1 MRLREELNEMSTTAP
16 VTPPPIGRLKAV
28 KAPALLETELPGG
41 LHSVFVRHRALPLV
55 ELRLVVPLTAAQVQK
70 PASTSVLSEAM
81 FAGTERH
88 DRLALAGKIEGLG
101 GRLVAHVDEDRVVL
115 VGSVL
120 AEHLAAFLGL
130 FAEVLTMAT
139 YPDAEVRA
147 DRERAADEMV
157 IALSQPEVAAQQ
169 ALRRRMFA
177 GHPYATPLPTPAAL
191 RRVKAPE
198 LRLLHSA
205 LLSPVGAHLVLVGDF
220 QVPRARAAAEEALG
234 EWLGHR
240 GEGDSQ
246 LAPLGP
252 LRPGPLELV
261 ARANS
266 AQSNLRFGGRGPSL
280 SDPHW
285 PAASLAGSVLA
296 GMFTS
301 RITANLR
308 ERHGYSYS
316 PRGRFRHLRAGSTY
330 ALAADVASGVTGA
343 SLVEVLYELG
353 RLSTTGITPDELE
366 LARRHMVGIFSF
378 ETATL
383 PGLASTLAGLASN
396 GVGLDYLARYPKG
409 IIATTKDQVDEA
421 ARLYLA
427 PSQLVSVVVGDPD
440 VVAGPLAAIGEV
452 VLRPA

>member
-1 MRLREELNEMSTTAP
+1 
-16 VTPPPIGRLKAV
+16 
-28 KAPALLETELPGG
+28 
-41 LHSVFVRHRALPLV
+41 
-55 ELRLVVPLTAAQVQK
+55 
-70 PASTSVLSEAM
+70 M

-101 GRLVAHVDEDRVVL
+101 GRLVARVDEDRVVL

-120 AEHLAAFLGL
+120 AEDLAAFLGL

-198 LRLLHSA
+198 LRLLHSD
-205 LLSPVGAHLVLVGDF
+205 LLSPAGAHLVLVGDF
-220 QVPRARAAAEEALG
+220 QVPRARAAVEEALG

-240 GEGDSQ
+240 GEGDGQ
-246 LAPLGP
+246 LAPLAR

-266 AQSNLRFGGRGPSL
+266 AQSNLRLGGRGPSL

-308 ERHGYSYS
+308 ERNGYSYS

-353 RLSTTGITPDELE
+353 RLSTTGITADELE

-383 PGLASTLAGLASN
+383 PGLASTLAGA
-396 GVGLDYLARYPKG
+396 GLERG
-409 IIATTKDQVDEA
+409 W
-421 ARLYLA
+421 ARLPGAVPESDYRYDKGPGRRGGPALPGPEPA
-427 PSQLVSVVVGDPD
+427 RLRRSWGPRGGSRA
-440 VVAGPLAAIGEV
+440 AGGH
-452 VLRPA
+452 R